1 MQLQGLIKTFM
12 IFFIS
17 LEDHL
22 KEEKKKFTKL
32 ENSSIIKILNIEKN
46 FEYKKFFKKK
56 KK

>member
-22 KEEKKKFTKL
+22 KEEKKK
-32 ENSSIIKILNIEKN
+32 I
-46 FEYKKFFKKK
+46 YKT
-56 KK
+56 